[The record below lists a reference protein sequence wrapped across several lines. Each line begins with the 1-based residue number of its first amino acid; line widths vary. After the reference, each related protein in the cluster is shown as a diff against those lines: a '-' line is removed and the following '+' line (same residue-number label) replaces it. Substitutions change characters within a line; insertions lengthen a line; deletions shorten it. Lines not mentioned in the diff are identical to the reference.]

1 MKQICALL
9 IAVFIFIAFK
19 VSAQA
24 DSIAQNHPRQLFIDV
39 HHLGAGSV
47 TFKDVAAAH
56 AKDLAVQKKRGVNFI
71 KYWVDEKNGDV
82 YCLSSAH
89 DSTTITET
97 HRAAHGLL
105 PNEVFAVTDGQAA
118 NVKPNADYFLDI
130 HQLGPNAVKAAE
142 VEKAHQKDLGVQEEF
157 GVRFINY
164 WVNESKG
171 VVFCLSQAAEPKKVT
186 QTHNKAH
193 GLTPT
198 TVVSVKEGK

>member
-1 MKQICALL
+1 MKQFCALV
-9 IAVFIFIAFK
+9 IAAFVFIVFK
-19 VSAQA
+19 VSAQT
-24 DSIAQNHPRQLFIDV
+24 DSIAQNHPKQLFIDV

-56 AKDLAVQKKRGVNFI
+56 SKDLAVQKKRGVNFI

-89 DSTTITET
+89 DSATIVET
-97 HRAAHGLL
+97 HLEAHGLL
-105 PNEVFAVTDGQAA
+105 PHEVLAVKDGRAA
-118 NVKPNADYFLDI
+118 AADPKADYFLDI
-130 HQLGPNAVKAAE
+130 HQLGPNAVKAE
-142 VEKAHQKDLGVQEEF
+142 DVEKAHQKDLGVQNEF
-157 GVRFINY
+157 GVRFVNY

-171 VVFCLSQAAEPKKVT
+171 VVFCLSQASDSSRVT

-198 TVVSVKEGK
+198 SVVSVKEGR